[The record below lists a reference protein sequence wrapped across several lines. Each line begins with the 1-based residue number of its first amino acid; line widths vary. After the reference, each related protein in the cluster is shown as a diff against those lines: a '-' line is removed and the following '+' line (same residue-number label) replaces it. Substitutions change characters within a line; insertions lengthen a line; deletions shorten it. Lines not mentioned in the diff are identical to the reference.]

1 MIDNDFACNFCISLS
16 SCHFSWYMPND
27 WLEYPVQVRDG
38 GQEASLSAG
47 TETNK
52 DAGVYVGVEDDE
64 STEDDDGLGD
74 AWMEMSLA
82 LESSKV

>member
-1 MIDNDFACNFCISLS
+1 M
-16 SCHFSWYMPND
+16 
-27 WLEYPVQVRDG
+27 RDG
-38 GQEASLSAG
+38 VQEASLSAG